1 MNNWFFKKNF
11 LIDQLVTPNLNKIS
25 IVDKLPATP
34 AGLRNVRIFLSS
46 GEWSETPERE
56 RTFLGKFPEG

>member
-1 MNNWFFKKNF
+1 MDNWFFKKKNL

-46 GEWSETPERE
+46 GERPETPARERE
-56 RTFLGKFPEG
+56 DFS